1 MVPLPC
7 LGSRHT
13 ADNVAI
19 ADGHCNQWQQKET
32 AEDEEVV
39 DDLLPLSL
47 EAAFGDTP
55 SEGTWTS
62 ASDGTEQEQL
72 DWSQGLLELVSLPF
86 PLPSYLP
93 IQHGL
98 LPINSFF
105 CVCVIVKKFGS

>member
-1 MVPLPC
+1 M
-7 LGSRHT
+7 
-13 ADNVAI
+13 A
-19 ADGHCNQWQQKET
+19 

-62 ASDGTEQEQL
+62 ASDGMEQEQL
-72 DWSQGLLELVSLPF
+72 DWSQGLLELVSFLF
-86 PLPSYLP
+86 PCQTTY
-93 IQHGL
+93 QFNTL

>member
-19 ADGHCNQWQQKET
+19 ADGHCNQWQQKE
-32 AEDEEVV
+32 AADEEVI

-47 EAAFGDTP
+47 EAAFGDTL

-62 ASDGTEQEQL
+62 ASDWMEQKQL
-72 DWSQGLLELVSLPF
+72 DWSQGLLELVSL
-86 PLPSYLP
+86 LPCQATYQFNTVSSRL
-93 IQHGL
+93 IH
-98 LPINSFF
+98 SF
-105 CVCVIVKKFGS
+105 VCV